1 MVLDLSV
8 NSGGAWVARRGI
20 QEHRLESGPCIVAQ
34 VVLFIS
40 LARKVPHAEGP
51 AQPKARQA
59 HNQQQTL

>member
-51 AQPKARQA
+51 AQP
-59 HNQQQTL
+59 